1 MKIHSFLVASLAI
14 MILLF
19 AAKGESNMPMLNWMG
34 RENVTNVIK
43 DVAMKILC
51 EGKSLGSAM
60 GFCLIVLKL
69 LKFKRGC
76 GFVPHPYAMPEP
88 GEKLKEAKYAWC
100 EPGEMFMNQTA
111 FDYYCTAY
119 KAIKRKMEMAA

>member
-1 MKIHSFLVASLAI
+1 MKMHSCIVASLAI

-34 RENVTNVIK
+34 REKVANAIR
-43 DVAMKILC
+43 DVAMKILR
-51 EGKSLGSAM
+51 EDKSLGATM
-60 GFCLIVLKL
+60 GFCLVVLKL
-69 LKFKRGC
+69 LKFKHGC

-119 KAIKRKMEMAA
+119 KAIKRKMEMAV

>member
-1 MKIHSFLVASLAI
+1 MKIHSCAVASLAI
-14 MILLF
+14 MILPF
-19 AAKGESNMPMLNWMG
+19 AAKGESNMLVLNWMG

-43 DVAMKILC
+43 DVAMKNLC

-69 LKFKRGC
+69 LKFKHGC

-88 GEKLKEAKYAWC
+88 GEKLKDAKYAWC

-111 FDYYCTAY
+111 FEYYCAAY
-119 KAIKRKMEMAA
+119 KAIKRKMEMAV

>member
-1 MKIHSFLVASLAI
+1 MASFSTTA
-14 MILLF
+14 
-19 AAKGESNMPMLNWMG
+19 GRESSDMPMLNWMG
-34 RENVTNVIK
+34 REKVANAIR
-43 DVAMKILC
+43 DVAMKILR
-51 EGKSLGSAM
+51 EDKSLGATM
-60 GFCLIVLKL
+60 GFCLVVLKL
-69 LKFKRGC
+69 LKFKHGC

-119 KAIKRKMEMAA
+119 KAIKRKMEMAV

>member
-1 MKIHSFLVASLAI
+1 MQNIRWCVTALAA
-14 MILLF
+14 L
-19 AAKGESNMPMLNWMG
+19 AALAVKGAPDMPMLNWMG

-119 KAIKRKMEMAA
+119 KAIKRKMAMAA

>member
-1 MKIHSFLVASLAI
+1 MKMHSCIVASLAI

-34 RENVTNVIK
+34 REKVANAIR
-43 DVAMKILC
+43 DVAMKILR
-51 EGKSLGSAM
+51 EDKSLGAIM
-60 GFCLIVLKL
+60 GFCLVVLKL
-69 LKFKRGC
+69 LKFKHGC

-100 EPGEMFMNQTA
+100 DTGEMFMNQTA

-119 KAIKRKMEMAA
+119 KAIKRKMEMAV